1 MFRSPSRAP
10 GRRAGQAF
18 ASVGTAAALCSGAV
32 CAWVLGVAAPA
43 AADPP
48 AAVTAVA
55 LRSVDGA
62 AVLTIEGDRPLQ
74 ATTLSLRGPDRFV
87 VDVRDARLRGPASEG
102 PGAGLALR
110 YRAALQPN
118 GAARVVLDLAA
129 PARLARRA
137 VEADGRRLVFTL
149 APADETVVTPV
160 ARTFP
165 TPSARTR
172 LEATPEPTFRRRT
185 IVIDAGHG
193 GRDPGAISPDG
204 VREEVVTL
212 AAARALRDALEAR
225 GGYNVVLTRESDAYL
240 TLEERVRRARAPQA
254 DLFISLHADSNP
266 NPSARGVSVY
276 TLSERGARRAQ
287 AVMDDHNWDLDL
299 GPEAPEAAA
308 VRDILVDLA
317 QRETTDRSGAFART
331 VIRNMEGAAPLL
343 TNTHRSAGFF
353 VLLAPDVP
361 AVLIEMGFLTN
372 ADDARRLADPA
383 AQARFAAALA
393 DAVDEHFTAPLL
405 TAQR

>member
-1 MFRSPSRAP
+1 MFRSPLGLL
-10 GRRAGQAF
+10 GRLAGQALAPF
-18 ASVGTAAALCSGAV
+18 CAAAALCAGPP
-32 CAWVLGVAAPA
+32 AW
-43 AADPP
+43 ADPP
-48 AAVTAVA
+48 AAVGAVTV
-55 LRSVDGA
+55 RSIDGA
-62 AVLTIEGDRPLQ
+62 VVLTIEGDRPLQ

-87 VDVRDARLRGPASEG
+87 VDVRDARLRGPAATG

-110 YRAALQPN
+110 YRAAPQAN
-118 GAARVVLDLAA
+118 GAARVVLDLSG
-129 PARLARRA
+129 PAQLMRRA

-149 APADETVVTPV
+149 TAADGAVITPV

-172 LEATPEPTFRRRT
+172 LEPAPEPAFRRRT

-204 VREEVVTL
+204 VREEAVTL
-212 AAARALRDALEAR
+212 AAALALRDALEAR
-225 GGYNVVLTRESDAYL
+225 GGYRVALTRDADAYL

-266 NPSARGVSVY
+266 SPSARGVSVY

-317 QRETTDRSGAFART
+317 QRETTDRSGVFART
-331 VIRNMEGAAPLL
+331 VIRSMEGAAPLL
-343 TNTHRSAGFF
+343 SNTHRSAGFF

-372 ADDARRLADPA
+372 PEDARRLADPA

-393 DAVDEHFTAPLL
+393 DAIDEHFTAPLL
-405 TAQR
+405 AARR